1 MHIYSGIKDPACESL
16 IRRRPQVAGRLRN
29 LWDAWALAEVQ
40 SQLALNAWRNTARH
54 LKGEAFAAYS
64 AALEREEQAANAL
77 AARAAAS

>member
-16 IRRRPQVAGRLRN
+16 IRRRPQVAGRLRS
-29 LWDAWALAEVQ
+29 LWDARALAEVQ
-40 SQLALNAWRNTARH
+40 SQLALNAWRNAARQ
-54 LKGEAFAAYS
+54 LKAEAFAAYN